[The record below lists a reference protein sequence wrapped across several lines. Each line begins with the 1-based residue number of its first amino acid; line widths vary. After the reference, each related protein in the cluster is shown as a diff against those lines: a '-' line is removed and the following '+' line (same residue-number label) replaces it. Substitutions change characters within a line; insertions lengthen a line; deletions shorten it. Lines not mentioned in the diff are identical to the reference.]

1 MTTTKAEQ
9 VVAFVRQQGVV
20 RSRDIERLGVS
31 REYLRR
37 LVMKGVVERIGRG
50 LYALPDAEPSEN
62 RSLVEAARLVP
73 RGVVC
78 LLSALQF
85 HQLTTQL
92 PREVWLAVDRRAW
105 KPVSDGPPLRIVKFS
120 GRALTEGVEQHRIEG
135 TLVPIYCPAKTIAD
149 CFKYRNK
156 IGLDVALEAL
166 RDGWRE
172 RKATMDDLWRYAK
185 VCRVA
190 NVMRPYLQS
199 VT

>member
-1 MTTTKAEQ
+1 MATTKVEQ
-9 VVAFVRQQGVV
+9 VVDFVRQRGVV
-20 RSRDIERLGVS
+20 RSRDIERIGVS

-37 LVMKGVVERIGRG
+37 LTMNGVVVRIGRG
-50 LYALPDAEPSEN
+50 LYTLPNAEPSAH

-73 RGVVC
+73 HGVVC

-105 KPVSDGPPLRIVKFS
+105 KPVSGGSPLRIVKFS
-120 GRALTEGVEQHRIEG
+120 GDALTEGVEQHRIEG
-135 TLVPIYCPAKTIAD
+135 TLVPIFCSAKTVAD

-156 IGLDVALEAL
+156 IGLEVALEAV
-166 RDGWRE
+166 RDCWRE
-172 RKATMDDLWRYAK
+172 RKCSMNDLWHYSK

-190 NVMRPYLQS
+190 NVIRPYLELL
-199 VT
+199 T

>member
-1 MTTTKAEQ
+1 MATSKVEQ
-9 VVAFVRQQGVV
+9 VVEFVRQRGVV
-20 RSRDIERLGVS
+20 RSRDIERIGVS

-37 LVMKGVVERIGRG
+37 LTMNGVVVRVGRG
-50 LYALPDAEPSEN
+50 LYTLPNAEPSAH

-73 RGVVC
+73 HGVVC

-105 KPVSDGPPLRIVKFS
+105 KPVSGGPPLRVVKFS
-120 GRALTEGVEQHRIEG
+120 GDALTEGVEQHRIEG
-135 TLVPIYCPAKTIAD
+135 TVVPIYCPAKTVAD

-166 RDGWRE
+166 RYCWRE
-172 RKATMDDLWRYAK
+172 RRCSMDDLWHYAK

-190 NVMRPYLQS
+190 NVMRPYLES
-199 VT
+199 LI